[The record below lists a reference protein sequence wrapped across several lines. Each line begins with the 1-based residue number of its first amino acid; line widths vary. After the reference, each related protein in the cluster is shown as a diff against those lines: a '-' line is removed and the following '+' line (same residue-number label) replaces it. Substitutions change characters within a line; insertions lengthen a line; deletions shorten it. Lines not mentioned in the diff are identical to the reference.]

1 VFRVNFDTNQLVSD
15 LNNIAGY
22 AEGFLQ
28 GAKSGEQQFAE
39 NLGKE
44 AIEDLKEFIDAN
56 ARVSPETLHHVYE
69 WYQSGS
75 PDARLFD
82 LDYEASGGGLSI
94 NSTFRQSVS
103 VRNGSTTPFYN
114 KAEMME
120 NGIPVIIK
128 PVRAQA
134 LVFQDDDGSTVFTK
148 GPVKITE
155 PGGDAVQ
162 GSYEKVFDMFFSNYF
177 TQSFLQ
183 HSQVMQKVR
192 QATPFYTNFDKAKR
206 GGRAVGVSVGRR
218 WMSGGVA

>member
-1 VFRVNFDTNQLVSD
+1 MIKIKFETEKFFAELK
-15 LNNIAGY
+15 NITGY
-22 AEGFLQ
+22 AEGFMQ
-28 GAKSGEQQFAE
+28 GVESGEKVFAE

-56 ARVSPETLHHVYE
+56 ARLSPETMHHVYE
-69 WYQSGS
+69 WYLSGS

-82 LDYEASGGGLSI
+82 IEYEASSSGGLSI
-94 NSTFRQSVS
+94 YSTFRQSVS

-114 KAEMME
+114 KAEIME

-134 LVFQDDDGSTVFTK
+134 LVFEDDGFTVFTK
-148 GPVKITE
+148 GPVKVTE

-162 GSYEKVFDMFFSNYF
+162 GSYERVFEAFFNTYF

-183 HSQVMQKVR
+183 HSQVMQKLK
-192 QATPFYTNFDKAKR
+192 QATPFYTNFSNAKR
-206 GGRAVGVSVGRR
+206 GGRAVGVSTGRR
-218 WMSGGVA
+218 WISGGVV